1 MYAKD
6 EGRKWMV
13 IVICEETETTQ
24 KKNKNKK
31 SRKINILKKY
41 SVK

>member
-24 KKNKNKK
+24 KKIKIKNQEKL
-31 SRKINILKKY
+31 IF
-41 SVK
+41 